1 MHFCSC
7 GSKDGFKV
15 HENFQTAAFEST
27 RNFKL
32 TSQFPKMIFLFC
44 FAFQTILAQKN
55 TVIISGSKGLYENNL
70 NAQRVVG
77 QPRFN
82 ASCDEF
88 SLHLAA
94 QCEAWSK
101 ILIIIGYIIYIISKK
116 YLSQNSYLS
125 GLLYKFSRAGLK
137 VEQKSYELSKTSW
150 KALKLTIYFKGWL
163 ISSRIFQFRQI
174 SIFGHWE
181 EISRDWLKVWYNIH
195 NLWIVENWRSV

>member
-116 YLSQNSYLS
+116 ISFPKFILEWAFVQILSCWT
-125 GLLYKFSRAGLK
+125 
-137 VEQKSYELSKTSW
+137 KSWTKIIRVI
-150 KALKLTIYFKGWL
+150 KNFVKGP
-163 ISSRIFQFRQI
+163 QI
-174 SIFGHWE
+174 
-181 EISRDWLKVWYNIH
+181 N
-195 NLWIVENWRSV
+195 NLF